1 MLIPMLKALCAVC
14 TSASLASTILSW
26 ECGWSVFQDEVTLV
40 MRQDS
45 EIRPVLDI
53 IEEDEMYLK
62 ITEIYQSSRLAD
74 LSRPAELRE
83 VDMDILGVTEY
94 FLSDTLMRIWTEAVP
109 DAVKHLMV
117 PLYDEFVKGYCLY
130 RAMGENADTTIANG
144 ESFTRAVQKSMI
156 VSCSMMF
163 CLKMKDMPK
172 WKFIMDG
179 SQLIIEMDTKVIW
192 MI

>member
-1 MLIPMLKALCAVC
+1 
-14 TSASLASTILSW
+14 
-26 ECGWSVFQDEVTLV
+26 

-179 SQLIIEMDTKVIW
+179 SQPITRDGYESDLDDLDKDEERAI
-192 MI
+192 